1 MNVPFRAWLG
11 RVCGLVLFICT
22 LGAGSAQALGPHAPL
37 PQLEQA
43 VEHLCRE
50 VLLGHDPD
58 PARIAPLIAHV
69 RAQGDAAGGLPR
81 YDDAPGAYQGFA
93 INQPMQRLL
102 RYLYNPEI
110 PQELIKPFS
119 IRSSVWTTP
128 DSAEGQR
135 RLWADPWPPS
145 KTVIVRGE
153 QFDRTT
159 ADLSTGGCYG
169 MRLQRVLVFLPDQGA
184 FLSVSVQPEPSE
196 VGTKGY
202 LVGRDEDSR
211 YVYSEEEGLT
221 KTGLGWVSS
230 RIQTNVSIGV
240 YLDEGKE
247 VRCGVFQW
255 MRAGWSGLSVIKES
269 HIKDSLRRY
278 RQRIGAVLH
287 AVGLPAPEALEAL
300 FRKLNEKSDAE
311 LRREAEPILTGYLE
325 QGEWEK
331 NRAASRILENH
342 YVLRLDRGELIGLLM
357 RDLSLDMARPR

>member
-1 MNVPFRAWLG
+1 MRVPFSVRRGW
-11 RVCGLVLFICT
+11 VCGLILFFFG
-22 LGAGSAQALGPHAPL
+22 LGAGQVQAFGPHSSL
-37 PQLEQA
+37 PGLEQA

-58 PARIAPLIAHV
+58 PGRIAPLIAHV
-69 RAQGDAAGGLPR
+69 RAQGDASGGLPR

-128 DSAEGQR
+128 GSALEQR
-135 RLWADPWPPS
+135 RLWADPWPPP

-169 MRLQRVLVFLPDQGA
+169 MRLQRVLVFFPDEGA
-184 FLSVSVQPEPSE
+184 LLSVSVQPEPSE

-211 YVYSEEEGLT
+211 YVYSDEEGLT
-221 KTGLGWVSS
+221 RAGLGWVSS

-240 YLDEGKE
+240 YLDEGKG

-269 HIKDSLRRY
+269 HIKDSLVRY

-287 AVGLPAPEALEAL
+287 APDLPAPEELELL
-300 FRKLNEKSDAE
+300 FRTLDGKSDAD
-311 LRREAEPILTGYLE
+311 LRREAEPALALYLE
-325 QGEWEK
+325 QARRDNNK
-331 NRAASRILENH
+331 TAARILEDG
-342 YVLRLDRGELIGLLM
+342 YAGLLDRGELVGLMM
-357 RDLSLDMARPR
+357 RERLFAQ